1 MKRRVKKKTFFL
13 FLQLLW
19 LEETIR
25 DTFSE
30 ALNCFVPLG
39 TKNPKTL
46 KLFKYNKERK
56 APAFCHQNNPVFVPV
71 KTETAALD
79 AENSR
84 SFVCVFPIIQ
94 EVFDKNSFSWRSEP
108 GVKLESFSQCFW
120 KQILL
125 IIAVGTY

>member
-1 MKRRVKKKTFFL
+1 MKSEKENFVL

-19 LEETIR
+19 LKEIIR
-25 DTFSE
+25 VTFSQ

-46 KLFKYNKERK
+46 KLFKYKKRK
-56 APAFCHQNNPVFVPV
+56 APAFCHQSNPVFVQV
-71 KTETAALD
+71 KTEAAALD

-84 SFVCVFPIIQ
+84 SFVCIFPIIQ
-94 EVFDKNSFSWRSEP
+94 EVFDKNSFSWRSEQ
-108 GVKLESFSQCFW
+108 GVDLESFSQCLW
-120 KQILL
+120 KQIFF